1 MIKDRGMMKWRGMML
16 PEHIQSLKEL
26 AIDQMRESKP
36 ILDEYQIQEHEE
48 QIHYAM
54 AFNFPV
60 KLSVW
65 QDGFTDV
72 YTVYVHYV
80 DSLNKQIRG
89 IDNEDTVYT
98 IRFEDIVDIEVME

>member
-16 PEHIQSLKEL
+16 PEHVQSLKEL
-26 AIDQMRESKP
+26 ATDQLRERKP
-36 ILDEYQIQEHEE
+36 ILDEYQIQEYEE
-48 QIHYAM
+48 KIHYAM
-54 AFNFPV
+54 AFNLPL

-80 DSLNKQIRG
+80 DSLNKQIRAK
-89 IDNEDTVYT
+89 DNEDMVLV
-98 IRFEDIVDIEVME
+98 IRFEDIVEVEVVE